1 MAVNP
6 IIPSIE
12 AKVARIIDDNRSLR
26 AQCGELTQQRDKLRS
41 DNRELQQ
48 RVTALEREL
57 SKLKLNAALAGD
69 KSDKR
74 AAKARINRLMREVD
88 SCIAMLSA
96 EQQ

>member
-6 IIPSIE
+6 IITSIE
-12 AKVARIIDDNRSLR
+12 AKVGRLIDDNRNLR